1 MKEYAFMAFKNI
13 RSRQLRSYLTIIG
26 IIIGATTFIALI
38 TLGNG
43 LEKGMTER
51 FDKFGLRRLFIG
63 PKITTG
69 IGGPPTGIWS
79 LTETDAETVEK
90 LPVIEYVTQIL
101 GESVEVK
108 YGREEFIRTVM
119 GMDLET
125 AEKFFEDVDI
135 GIAKGRFP
143 EKGERKVAF
152 IGYGIAHELFDKD
165 IPLKASLYLN
175 EVKFRVVGIKE
186 EQGLQSEDFTITVP
200 LKDMQELL
208 GTTDGISA
216 FAATVNKGVD
226 VEYATKRVERAL
238 ERKRDD
244 ENFEV
249 TSPVKIKEQ
258 TGSVLT
264 IVTMVVAAIAAISLI
279 VGGLGIMNS
288 LYTSVLERTKEI
300 GIMKALGAKNSDIL
314 TIFLIESGFMGLVG
328 GTLGVL
334 LGLVVS
340 FGLAAGINQ
349 FGFVRISLDLSVNLI
364 IFSLLFSFILGMA
377 AGILPAYQASKM
389 KPVDALRYE

>member
-1 MKEYAFMAFKNI
+1 MKEYAFMALKNI
-13 RSRQLRSYLTIIG
+13 SSRQLRSYLTIIG

-63 PKITTG
+63 PKTTFG
-69 IGGPPTGIWS
+69 LTGPPTGLWS
-79 LTETDAETVEK
+79 LTEIDAETVEK

-108 YGREEFIRTVM
+108 YSREEFIRTVM
-119 GMDLET
+119 GIDLET

-152 IGYGIAHELFDKD
+152 IGYGIAHELFEKE
-165 IPLKASLYLN
+165 IPLKASIYLN

-186 EQGLQSEDFTITVP
+186 KQGLQNEDFTINVA
-200 LKDMQELL
+200 LEDMQELL
-208 GTTDGISA
+208 GTTNGISA
-216 FAATVNKGVD
+216 FAAVVNKGVD

-244 ENFEV
+244 ENFQV

-258 TGSVLT
+258 TGIVLT

-288 LYTSVLERTKEI
+288 LYTSVVERTKEI
-300 GIMKALGAKNSDIL
+300 GIMKALGAKNSNIL
-314 TIFLIESGFMGLVG
+314 TIFLVESGLMGLVG

-334 LGLVVS
+334 LGLAVS